1 MMIFELNGLLLR
13 SAGNQ
18 RSVSIPAATLG
29 GAITELADQFPQLR
43 RVLLDNSG
51 QLRQAHR
58 VIFNGEL
65 ISRPDGAMPM
75 ADGDRIEFFTAIA
88 GG

>member
-1 MMIFELNGLLLR
+1 MIFEFNGMLLR
-13 SAGNQ
+13 SADNL
-18 RSVSIPAATLG
+18 RSVSIPAATLN
-29 GAITELADQFPQLR
+29 GALVELTSRFPQLA

-58 VIFNGEL
+58 VILNGEL
-65 ISRPDGAMPM
+65 IPRPDS
-75 ADGDRIEFFTAIA
+75 DLSLSEGDRVEFFTAIA

>member
-1 MMIFELNGLLLR
+1 MIFQFNGMLLR

-18 RSVSIPAATLG
+18 RSVSIPATTLG
-29 GAITELADQFPQLR
+29 GAIAELTTSLPDMR
-43 RVLLDNSG
+43 RLLLDNSG

-58 VIFNGEL
+58 VILNGEL
-65 ISRPDGAMPM
+65 IAKPDGAMPLSET
-75 ADGDRIEFFTAIA
+75 DRVEFFTSIA